1 MRYKATL
8 VTGFATG
15 YVLGAKAGR
24 QRYDMIMSY
33 VRNFMEKPA
42 IQQTAGVVQAQA
54 ADLADSAKR
63 VVTDKV
69 GGRSGGDVFDDG
81 LTMDPPVYPVPP
93 TGTPT
98 TTPVPTPGDM
108 PGVMPTNGG
117 AARH

>member
-33 VRNFMEKPA
+33 ARNFMEKPA

-63 VVTDKV
+63 VVSDKV
-69 GGRSGGDVFDDG
+69 GGRSSGDVFDDG
-81 LTMDPPVYPVPP
+81 LTMDPPVYPVP
-93 TGTPT
+93 TSTN
-98 TTPVPTPGDM
+98 TPVPTPGDM
-108 PGVMPTNGG
+108 PGVTPTNGG